1 MKREWSAG
9 AWAFLGAP
17 AAIIL
22 GGYVEEAFFK
32 GILKSSAFLVVAVC
46 LPGVCIGSGLLALL
60 SFVKSAWP
68 RVIAAAVYGAAMYVL
83 AETLGTRVL
92 STHAVMISLPH

>member
-1 MKREWSAG
+1 MKRQWVAS

-22 GGYVEEAFFK
+22 GGYLQEAQVK
-32 GILKSSAFLVVAVC
+32 GFAESVVSLVITVC
-46 LPGVCIGSGLLALL
+46 LPGVCIGLGLLAVL
-60 SFVKSAWP
+60 SLVKSAWP
-68 RVIAAAVYGAAMYVL
+68 RAIVASAYGVSMYVL

-92 STHAVMISLPH
+92 STHAVVISMPQ

>member
-1 MKREWSAG
+1 MKHQWSAG

-22 GGYVEEAFFK
+22 GGYVEEALFK
-32 GILKSSAFLVVAVC
+32 GVLKSSAFLVFAIC

-60 SFVKSAWP
+60 SLVRSAWP
-68 RVIAAAVYGAAMYVL
+68 RAILASVYGVAMYVL

-92 STHAVMISLPH
+92 STHAVVISLSQ